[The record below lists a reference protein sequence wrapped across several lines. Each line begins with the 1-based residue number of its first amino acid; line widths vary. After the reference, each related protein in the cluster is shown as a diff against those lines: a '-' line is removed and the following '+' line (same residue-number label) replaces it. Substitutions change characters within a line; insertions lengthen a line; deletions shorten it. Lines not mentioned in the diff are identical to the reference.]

1 MRLLDVLQ
9 SKLIVPRLR
18 TGNKWD
24 AIEELVDR
32 LVDAHEIRI
41 LDRREVLEAVLTRER
56 SQSTGLDNQVAVP
69 HCRTQRSDDVLG
81 VLGLSASGI
90 PFESTDGQ
98 DARLIC
104 LLVFPAAQSPDHLRT
119 LADVVR
125 ILSNSEFS
133 TKLFA
138 AAATGSTEVLWQ
150 VVESADGVGSSSVG
164 RPWSWPGRDN
174 PPCHPENSDQ

>member
-9 SKLIVPRLR
+9 SKLIVPQLR
-18 TGNKWD
+18 SCNKWD

-32 LVDAHEIRI
+32 LVEAHEIRI
-41 LDRREVLEAVLTRER
+41 LDRREVLEAVLERER
-56 SQSTGLDNQVAVP
+56 SQSTGLDNHVALP
-69 HCRTQRSDDVLG
+69 HGRTQRIDDVLG

-104 LLVFPAAQSPDHLRT
+104 LLVFPSAPSPDHLRT
-119 LADVVR
+119 IADVVGS
-125 ILSNSEFS
+125 LSNGEFS

-138 AAATGSTEVLWQ
+138 AAATGSTEAVWQ
-150 VVESADGVGSSSVG
+150 VLQSADNVESGSMG
-164 RPWSWPGRDN
+164 RPWHLP
-174 PPCHPENSDQ
+174 HPDDG